1 MIKKII
7 SGGQTGV
14 DRAALDVAMDL
25 GIACGGWC
33 PEGRNADD
41 GPIPDRYPLQETEGM
56 DHTVR
61 TEHNVRDSDGTLMF
75 YRGEL
80 QGGTAYA
87 VLMAHQLKRPVMA
100 VNVDTPPA
108 TKEILDWIDRHSLET
123 VHVGGQREATS
134 PGIYERARRLIRE
147 IVGDSRAR
155 ARESGTDRPQP

>member
-14 DRAALDVAMDL
+14 DRAALDVAMEL
-25 GIACGGWC
+25 GLDCGGWC
-33 PEGRNADD
+33 PEGRHADD

-75 YRGEL
+75 YRGDL

-87 VLMAHQLKRPVMA
+87 VLMAHHLKRPVMA
-100 VNVDTPPA
+100 VNVDAPPS
-108 TKEILDWIDRHSLET
+108 TDEVVDWIERHSLE
-123 VHVGGQREATS
+123 VIHVGGQREATS
-134 PGIYERARRLIRE
+134 PGIYDRVRGLIRE
-147 IVGDSRAR
+147 VATSSRER
-155 ARESGTDRPQP
+155 AGETE